1 MYKRFWIICS
11 VVATALLVLS
21 VFGLSSLGMH
31 EKGLRAERQQ
41 EFIANVAH
49 EFLTPLT
56 TINSYTEMLIDDEVS
71 DRELQKE
78 FYNTISQE
86 VSRLSSFIQNLLN
99 MSKIEMG
106 GLTLDSGLI
115 KSDWLVSDCVTA
127 VEKAA
132 EEKQITLTKNLP
144 DNFPTL
150 IGDKELLKTAIINLL
165 GNAVKYTPPD
175 GQITFSLS
183 QADEEVVFEVSDT
196 GYGISGDELPKIFD
210 KFFRSKNPSILDEK
224 GSGLGLAM
232 TAEIIQLHGGRIE
245 AQSEL
250 DKGTHFT
257 VRLPREEY
265 YLGKQS

>member
-1 MYKRFWIICS
+1 M
-11 VVATALLVLS
+11 T
-21 VFGLSSLGMH
+21 
-31 EKGLRAERQQ
+31 
-41 EFIANVAH
+41 
-49 EFLTPLT
+49 
-56 TINSYTEMLIDDEVS
+56 
-71 DRELQKE
+71 
-78 FYNTISQE
+78 
-86 VSRLSSFIQNLLN
+86 
-99 MSKIEMG
+99 
-106 GLTLDSGLI
+106 
-115 KSDWLVSDCVTA
+115 
-127 VEKAA
+127 
-132 EEKQITLTKNLP
+132 

-175 GQITFSLS
+175 GQITLSLS
-183 QADEEVVFEVSDT
+183 QTDEEVVFEVSDT
-196 GYGISGDELPKIFD
+196 GYGISEEELPRIFD

-245 AQSEL
+245 IQSEL